1 MEKWR
6 DGHPYNPAQRFR
18 LSRVMIR
25 RDSRRENMCLT
36 ASGLGRIFP
45 ERNGLIPG
53 KQRVSLEKGAASKG
67 GPARYQ
73 TPIEAACA
81 DRRIERYSFSR
92 DHPVL

>member
-1 MEKWR
+1 VIR
-6 DGHPYNPAQRFR
+6 GSNA
-18 LSRVMIR
+18 RVER
-25 RDSRRENMCLT
+25 VREL
-36 ASGLGRIFP
+36 AGIFP
-45 ERNGLIPG
+45 EDAAYSMKTKGF
-53 KQRVSLEKGAASKG
+53 LEKGAASKG

>member
-1 MEKWR
+1 LCAELIAGSEPEFPKK
-6 DGHPYNPAQRFR
+6 ARFF
-18 LSRVMIR
+18 L
-25 RDSRRENMCLT
+25 ET
-36 ASGLGRIFP
+36 KGF
-45 ERNGLIPG
+45 
-53 KQRVSLEKGAASKG
+53 LEKGAASKG